1 MRLSE
6 IVVVFSND
14 DISFK
19 TFCNKQL
26 SSVIKQFH
34 GKITEKVHKSKMHK
48 LIAWAKGERGTYK
61 SATEKLLMDTNFTF
75 RSRKSFSN

>member
-1 MRLSE
+1 MENLNHHKSFE
-6 IVVVFSND
+6 IFFQRKKMALLEDALKRDSTVFSND

-34 GKITEKVHKSKMHK
+34 GKITEWFTKGKCTNYEN
-48 LIAWAKGERGTYK
+48 LIQ
-61 SATEKLLMDTNFTF
+61 N
-75 RSRKSFSN
+75 